1 MLRTVLALAVVGVVF
16 VGILPRVADLSQ
28 AGRQMGSMGGI
39 DIATLGVVA
48 VAGLVIYA
56 FVLTAA
62 MPGLSMFQAFVV
74 NQSSTTVANT
84 MPAGGVLGVGVS
96 YRFYGSWGH
105 SRSAITL
112 NVLLTGIGNFMC
124 KLGFPIVALAL
135 LAISGNASLGLLV
148 AAIVGLVAF
157 SAIFTAGA
165 LGLASER
172 LAQRVGQFVG
182 AGVTRVRGWLRR
194 PAVADAAA
202 VRGGLPAPVDRPA
215 AQPRPPALR
224 RHRPLPR
231 DPVRAAARRAAGRWR
246 HCRRGELGG
255 GAGRLLHREPARRA
269 PLTPGGIGLVELG
282 LTAALIAAGAP
293 NTEAVA
299 AVLVY
304 RTVSY
309 LLPLP
314 LGAVTY
320 LVWRWNAR
328 WRCPAEPAGVELAGA
343 P

>member
-1 MLRTVLALAVVGVVF
+1 MLRTVLALAVIGAVF

-28 AGRQMGSMGGI
+28 ARQQMGSMGGI
-39 DIATLGVVA
+39 DIATLGIVA
-48 VAGLVIYA
+48 IAGLVVYA

-74 NQSSTTVANT
+74 NQSSTAVANT

-124 KLGFPIVALAL
+124 KLGFPIVALGL
-135 LAISGNASLGLLV
+135 LAMSGNASLGLLV

-157 SAIFTAGA
+157 SVIFTAGA

-172 LAQRVGQFVG
+172 LALRVGHFVG
-182 AGVTRVRGWLRR
+182 AVVTRVRGWLRR
-194 PAVADAAA
+194 PAAADAAA
-202 VRGGLPAPVDRPA
+202 VAVAFRRQSIDLLRSRGLRLSVGIVLYHATQFALLLV
-215 AQPRPPALR
+215 ALR
-224 RHRPLPR
+224 AVGVTAGQVSWGEAL
-231 DPVRAAARRAAGRWR
+231 AAYSTASL
-246 HCRRGELGG
+246 LG
-255 GAGRLLHREPARRA
+255 AL

-293 NTEAVA
+293 NSEAVA

-328 WRCPAEPAGVELAGA
+328 WRRPAEPAGIELAGA

>member
-74 NQSSTTVANT
+74 NQSSTAVANT

-202 VRGGLPAPVDRPA
+202 VAVAFRRQSIDLLRNRGLRLSVGIVLYHATQFALLLV
-215 AQPRPPALR
+215 ALR
-224 RHRPLPR
+224 AVGVTAGEVSWGEAL
-231 DPVRAAARRAAGRWR
+231 AAYSTASL
-246 HCRRGELGG
+246 LG
-255 GAGRLLHREPARRA
+255 AL